1 MPHQDDLA
9 GRKAAMSAERQA
21 LLDKWLAGGAQKSDT
36 IARRD
41 AAQPLPLSFAQQRLW
56 FLEQLVPG
64 TPVYNMP
71 GAVQL
76 TGALHVD
83 ALRRSLD
90 EIVARHETL
99 RTTFVVHGGRPVQR
113 VLPAL
118 TIPLPITEG
127 EPAEAVARAEACKP
141 FDLVD
146 GPLLRCRLLRL
157 AEQEHILFVTMHHA
171 ISDGWSLGVLMREL
185 ALLYEAFAAGR
196 PSPLAPLPVQYGDFA
211 VWQRDRLQGAE
222 LARHLTYWKERLG
235 GELPP
240 LHLPTDRPRP
250 TMPAYRGARYSFS
263 LGRELTAGL
272 KGLSQKH
279 GATLFMT
286 LLAGYQTLL
295 CRYTGQDDQIV
306 GTPIAN
312 RFRSELE
319 GLIGFF
325 ANTLA
330 LRTSLAGNPTFR
342 ELLGRVKETTLGAYQ
357 HQELPF
363 EKLVEELQPARQTN
377 QTPLFQTVLVLQNS
391 PMPDLKVP
399 GLTMSPVEIYS
410 GTAKFDCLL
419 SLRELDADLTG
430 FVEYDAELFD
440 EATIARMIAHWQNL
454 LQGAVANPDATLR
467 DLPLLTPSEAQQIRY
482 EWNRPHL
489 DYPAHTPLHQRF
501 EAQAERTPENVAAS
515 CGDERLTYRELN
527 RRANQ
532 LAHRLRRMGVG
543 VESLVGIY
551 LERNMDVVVAILGIL
566 KAGGA
571 YLPLDPVYP
580 RERLAHMLSDAAV
593 SVVLT
598 HAAMAAD
605 LPDTGAAH
613 LCLDSD
619 WPAIATEPATLVEA
633 AVGPENAAYV
643 IYTSGSTGK
652 PKGCVITH
660 ANVVR
665 LFTATDHWYNFGPD
679 DVWTLFHSYAF
690 DFSVWELWGALLY
703 GGRVIV
709 VPYEVTRSPEAFYD
723 LLARERVTVLN
734 QTPSA
739 FRQLINAEAN
749 LGVGDLALRYVIFGG
764 EALEL
769 QSLRP
774 WFEQHGDRTPRLIN
788 MYGITE
794 TTVHVTY
801 RPITLADLDQGLGS
815 VIGCPIPDLQ
825 VYVLDGNRQ
834 LLPPGV
840 PGEMYVGGAGLA
852 RGYLKRAE
860 LTAERFIPDPI
871 SGRPGARLYKT
882 GDLARWRPDGDL
894 EYLGRIDHQVKV
906 RGFRIELGEI
916 EAGLNLHDAV
926 REAVVIPREDS
937 PGDRRLVAYIVQD
950 SEYTGETAGT
960 EGA

>member
-1 MPHQDDLA
+1 
-9 GRKAAMSAERQA
+9 
-21 LLDKWLAGGAQKSDT
+21 
-36 IARRD
+36 
-41 AAQPLPLSFAQQRLW
+41 
-56 FLEQLVPG
+56 
-64 TPVYNMP
+64 
-71 GAVQL
+71 
-76 TGALHVD
+76 
-83 ALRRSLD
+83 
-90 EIVARHETL
+90 
-99 RTTFVVHGGRPVQR
+99 
-113 VLPAL
+113 
-118 TIPLPITEG
+118 
-127 EPAEAVARAEACKP
+127 
-141 FDLVD
+141 
-146 GPLLRCRLLRL
+146 
-157 AEQEHILFVTMHHA
+157 
-171 ISDGWSLGVLMREL
+171 
-185 ALLYEAFAAGR
+185 
-196 PSPLAPLPVQYGDFA
+196 
-211 VWQRDRLQGAE
+211 
-222 LARHLTYWKERLG
+222 
-235 GELPP
+235 
-240 LHLPTDRPRP
+240 
-250 TMPAYRGARYSFS
+250 
-263 LGRELTAGL
+263 
-272 KGLSQKH
+272 
-279 GATLFMT
+279 
-286 LLAGYQTLL
+286 
-295 CRYTGQDDQIV
+295 
-306 GTPIAN
+306 
-312 RFRSELE
+312 
-319 GLIGFF
+319 
-325 ANTLA
+325 
-330 LRTSLAGNPTFR
+330 
-342 ELLGRVKETTLGAYQ
+342 
-357 HQELPF
+357 
-363 EKLVEELQPARQTN
+363 
-377 QTPLFQTVLVLQNS
+377 
-391 PMPDLKVP
+391 
-399 GLTMSPVEIYS
+399 
-410 GTAKFDCLL
+410 
-419 SLRELDADLTG
+419 
-430 FVEYDAELFD
+430 
-440 EATIARMIAHWQNL
+440 
-454 LQGAVANPDATLR
+454 
-467 DLPLLTPSEAQQIRY
+467 
-482 EWNRPHL
+482 
-489 DYPAHTPLHQRF
+489 
-501 EAQAERTPENVAAS
+501 
-515 CGDERLTYRELN
+515 N

-551 LERNMDVVVAILGIL
+551 LERNLDVVVAILGIL

-613 LCLDSD
+613 LCLDAD
-619 WPAIATEPATLVEA
+619 WPVIATEPDTAVEA

-825 VYVLDGNRQ
+825 VYVLDVNRQ
-834 LLPPGV
+834 FLPPGV

-894 EYLGRIDHQVKV
+894 EYLGRVDHQVKV

-950 SEYTGETAGT
+950 PEYTGETAGT
-960 EGA
+960 EGADMQQEQVSQWESVFDGVYGQAAVGQDPTFNIVGWTSAYDNQPIPAPQMKEWVEATVDRIRSLRPDRVLEIGCGTGMLLFRLAPQCRRYRGVDFSAGAIGYIRRHAEGRADLAGLELDQREAADFAGVAPGAFDTVVLNSIVQYFPSIEYLVQVLEGAVHAVATGGTIFLGDIRSRPLLEHLHTDIELAEAPDDLAVRQLQRQVHKRLAHENELAIDPAFFQALRRHLPAISHVEV